1 MGVVLFCGL
10 RAGELRALR
19 WQHVDL
25 ARAAITVRESLPVD
39 ARDENETTDP
49 KTRAGVRT
57 VPIPPFVHDT
67 LTALRVATSPSD
79 GDRVFPSG
87 DGGPFA
93 RTSVLRRTRAA
104 WKAAKLNPIGL
115 HEARHSAVSMWIR
128 SGLDVRMV
136 SELAGHV
143 SPAFTLQRYSHVF
156 ETDVD
161 HAARVF
167 AAYLERAD
175 TDARLR
181 QLADD

>member
-1 MGVVLFCGL
+1 
-10 RAGELRALR
+10 
-19 WQHVDL
+19 
-25 ARAAITVRESLPVD
+25 
-39 ARDENETTDP
+39 
-49 KTRAGVRT
+49 
-57 VPIPPFVHDT
+57 
-67 LTALRVATSPSD
+67 
-79 GDRVFPSG
+79 
-87 DGGPFA
+87 
-93 RTSVLRRTRAA
+93 
-104 WKAAKLNPIGL
+104 
-115 HEARHSAVSMWIR
+115 MWIR

-181 QLADD
+181 QLGG